1 MSGKKILIFKE
12 NNMTRYTKSIR
23 AWIIANITFVRTH
36 ISASNRVI
44 RQFVAFMR
52 RQMNKTNTTK
62 GMHVKIARMLI
73 KTIIRSLKFHNTR
86 G

>member
-36 ISASNRVI
+36 ISASNRAS